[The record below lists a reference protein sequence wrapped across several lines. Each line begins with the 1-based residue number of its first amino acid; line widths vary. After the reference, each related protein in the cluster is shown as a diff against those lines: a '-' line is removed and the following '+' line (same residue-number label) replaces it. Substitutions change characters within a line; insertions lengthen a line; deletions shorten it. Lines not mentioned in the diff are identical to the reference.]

1 MRHFGTVKAFDATT
15 GHGSICPSR
24 AGGLIGFQKGAALW
38 QRSVDPVS
46 GQRLSYELALTNSGA
61 RAVKLRML
69 ASAIEAHARV

>member
-1 MRHFGTVKAFDATT
+1 MRHFGTVKSFDATT

-24 AGGLIGFQKGAALW
+24 AGGLIGFQKGPALW

-46 GQRLSYELALTNSGA
+46 GQRLSYELILTDGGA

-69 ASAIEAHARV
+69 ACAIEAHAHV